1 MDYSSISD
9 KELFDKLQQA
19 GVIEGL
25 KNSEEWKIIDEVRR
39 RAIDYWTY
47 HLVFKVKAGDMS
59 EFERIRAIIRV
70 WKYDLF
76 RDLEIIKQE
85 GEMAFEELKFK
96 DKRR

>member
-1 MDYSSISD
+1 MDNGLISD

-19 GVIEGL
+19 GIIEIL
-25 KNSEEWKIIDEVRR
+25 KNSEEWKVIDEVRK
-39 RAIDYWTY
+39 RAIDYWVY
-47 HLVFKVKAGDMS
+47 HLVFKVKAGDIA

-85 GEMAFEELKFK
+85 GEAAFEELKFK
-96 DKRR
+96 DKLR